1 MLRRLAS
8 DSVVYGLAIAIT
20 RFLQVLTGA
29 GLHPPFPD
37 QPTAHREAETAKAHR
52 G

>member
-20 RFLQVLTGA
+20 RFLQVLLVITDC
-29 GLHPPFPD
+29 P
-37 QPTAHREAETAKAHR
+37 
-52 G
+52 